1 MSEIINLI
9 IGIVMVIIG
18 SVIVDGV
25 IGGITWNSPI
35 SSVIANH
42 IFPTGPLFVLVSTFV
57 YAVIEH

>member
-35 SSVIANH
+35 SSAIVNH
-42 IFPTGPLFVLVSTFV
+42 IFPIGLLFVLVVSFV
-57 YAVIEH
+57 YAMIEH